1 MKKTDRVYPSSYV
14 KASKYDTN
22 VSTWYRVV
30 RSDVDPLDF
39 RDFELG
45 IHCGSLEQAKEIASY
60 YPKIPYS
67 IYEIILAPSCVYSNP
82 VTDFEKWS
90 GSDAITD
97 ILNAFGISISQSEVI
112 ADRRDGVW
120 DQDNAAQYIINKVHS
135 RNAIVIYD
143 NAIELPEQ
151 DIIILNPSSI
161 TSCTKL

>member
-1 MKKTDRVYPSSYV
+1 MKIYCHKT
-14 KASKYDTN
+14 SKYN
-22 VSTWYRVV
+22 TWYRAV
-30 RSDVDPLDF
+30 RSDVNPLDF

-82 VTDFEKWS
+82 VADFEKWS

-97 ILNAFGISISQSEVI
+97 ILNAFGVSISQSEVV

-120 DQDNAAQYIINKVHS
+120 DQDNAAQYILNKVQS
-135 RNAIVIYD
+135 QNAIVVYD
-143 NAIELPEQ
+143 NAVELPEQ
-151 DIIILNPSSI
+151 DIIILNPSCI
-161 TSCTKL
+161 TSCTKLE